1 MNNKGMKV
9 FVKSSILSLFVLGLA
24 NLGYSQNNLT
34 MYNMHTL
41 PQRIHTN
48 PAQISDSRFFIG
60 MPGFSSLHVL
70 YGNNGFKMKDLV
82 SVNDSNQLE
91 VHPMKFYDALEKD
104 NTISLDVNYD
114 LFYLGFKLRKS
125 FFTVG
130 IGEKVNTQFS
140 FPKDFFGLLLIG
152 NAGSNLGK
160 ELNFNFKYDLMAYND
175 INVSWSRA
183 FRKDKWRLGA
193 KVSYL
198 NGIVNMN
205 TERSDLFFK
214 TNAEDFHF
222 TMRSD
227 LKFNTSS
234 IVDTINED
242 FSADGLDFNSFKSR
256 NHGMGLSFGAT
267 YQILPKIV
275 LSASIL
281 DLGRITW
288 KDNVQNYETKNPL
301 QAVEFYGLD
310 INDYFNDSADF
321 NSSIQS
327 MLDTIKDKF
336 ELVETHNSYSTNLPT
351 KFYIG
356 GNIWVTKRHNFGVL
370 FFGNYYQ
377 KKLNPAFTL
386 SYNGK
391 LTRVLGLSVS
401 YSMINRSFV
410 NGGVGL
416 TLNGSAF
423 QYYVVAD
430 NVLGMIK
437 FRNASTIDIRTGI
450 NFTFRRKD
458 KQAGLS
464 GNSKKLG

>member
-1 MNNKGMKV
+1 MCIGNFIKSSLLGV
-9 FVKSSILSLFVLGLA
+9 FVFIAAGSA
-24 NLGYSQNNLT
+24 YSQNNLT

-41 PQRIHTN
+41 PQRIQTN
-48 PAQISDSRFFIG
+48 PAQISDSRFFVG

-70 YGNNGFKMKDLV
+70 YRNNGFKVKDLI
-82 SVNDSNQLE
+82 SVNDSNQLA
-91 VHPMKFYDALEKD
+91 VHPLKFYNSLEKD
-104 NTISLDVNYD
+104 NIISLNLNYD
-114 LFYLGFKLRKS
+114 LFYVGFKLRKS

-130 IGEKVNTQFS
+130 IGEKVHTQFS
-140 FPKDFFGLLLIG
+140 FPKDIFGLVLIG

-175 INVSWSRA
+175 INASWSRA
-183 FRKDKWRLGA
+183 FRKDKIRLGA

-198 NGIVNMN
+198 NGIVNLN

-214 TNAEDFHF
+214 TNTEDFHY

-227 LKFNTSS
+227 VKLNTSS
-234 IVDTINED
+234 IVDTLNED
-242 FSADGLDFNSFKSR
+242 FNADGLDFNSFISR

-267 YQILPKIV
+267 YQVLPKIV
-275 LSASIL
+275 ISASVL
-281 DLGRITW
+281 DLGFIKW

-301 QAVEFYGLD
+301 RSVEFYGLD

-321 NSSIQS
+321 NSSIQG

-336 ELVETHNSYSTNLPT
+336 ELIETSNSYTTNLPT
-351 KFYIG
+351 NFYLG
-356 GNIWVTKRHNFGVL
+356 GNFWVTKRHNFGVL

-391 LTRVLGLSVS
+391 LTRILGLSVS
-401 YSMINRSFV
+401 YSMINKSFV

-423 QYYVVAD
+423 QYYLVAD

-464 GNSKKLG
+464 GSGKKLG

>member
-1 MNNKGMKV
+1 MNNMRKG
-9 FVKSSILSLFVLGLA
+9 FFNRYLVLGGMVFGLVLA
-24 NLGYSQNNLT
+24 GQAQNNLT

-41 PQRIHTN
+41 PQRIYTN
-48 PAQISDSRFFIG
+48 PAQISDSRFFVG

-91 VHPMKFYDALEKD
+91 VHPMKFYDALQKN
-104 NTISLDVNYD
+104 NTLSLNLNYD

-125 FFTVG
+125 FFTIG

-175 INVSWSRA
+175 INASWSRA
-183 FRKDKWRLGA
+183 FRKDKIRLGA

-198 NGIVNMN
+198 NGIINMN

-214 TNAEDFHF
+214 TNSEDFHY
-222 TMRSD
+222 TLRSD

-234 IVDTINED
+234 IVDTINQD

-256 NHGMGLSFGAT
+256 NHGLGMSFGAT

-281 DLGRITW
+281 DLGFITW

-301 QAVEFYGLD
+301 SSVEFYGLD
-310 INDYFNDSADF
+310 IRDYFNDSADI
-321 NSSIQS
+321 NKSIQS
-327 MLDTIKDKF
+327 MVDTIRDKF
-336 ELVETHNSYSTNLPT
+336 EIVETHNAYTTTLPAN
-351 KFYIG
+351 FYLG
-356 GNIWVTKRHNFGVL
+356 GNFWVTKRHNFGLL

-391 LTRVLGLSVS
+391 LTRILGLSVS

-410 NGGVGL
+410 NGGVGF

-423 QYYVVAD
+423 QYYLVAD
-430 NVLGMIK
+430 NVLGIIK
-437 FRNASTIDIRTGI
+437 YRNASTIDIRTGI

-464 GNSKKLG
+464 GSTKKL